1 MRQLTKQQ
9 KKLIDFVVSERK
21 RIYGLETSDFE
32 DLDNE
37 YQDKLEQLNDTEI
50 LVQEVNRYL
59 WDKNS
64 INHQFKI

>member
-1 MRQLTKQQ
+1 MRQLTAQQ
-9 KKLIDFVVSERK
+9 KRLIDFVVSERK

-59 WDKNS
+59 WEKNS
-64 INHQFKI
+64 EKYQFII

>member
-1 MRQLTKQQ
+1 MRTLTAKQ

-21 RIYGLETSDFE
+21 KIYGLETSDWE

-37 YQDKLEQLNDTEI
+37 YQDKLEKINDTEI

-59 WDKNS
+59 WDKRTIDYKNY
-64 INHQFKI
+64 

>member
-32 DLDNE
+32 DLDNK

-59 WDKNS
+59 WDKTFN
-64 INHQFKI
+64 N